1 MTYWH
6 KYHNRS
12 AIDMTRSECI
22 ISVTQTT
29 KTTTLKSLNISLQN
43 LMANSWVLDVTDYPE
58 NLHVV
63 FCPNKWVFFFFFF
76 LFLTFY
82 VFGPCNIMAAN
93 RTHKEVDQEK
103 CCSNNVW
110 MDWIK
115 SCHPLLS
122 LTLLHYTQHCLVNI
136 QNLMIPMRTCV
147 WLNWNGSQFQSMRNN
162 WQVVLWQRVSD
173 SKFSMFLNTALLK
186 LPVQKG
192 EYCSPPGM
200 GMSQLDGAGNSRQ
213 SLRII
218 RNKMDL
224 KSHFPIFDVL
234 IIGVSQLLKFTN
246 I

>member
-1 MTYWH
+1 
-6 KYHNRS
+6 
-12 AIDMTRSECI
+12 
-22 ISVTQTT
+22 
-29 KTTTLKSLNISLQN
+29 
-43 LMANSWVLDVTDYPE
+43 MAFFL
-58 NLHVV
+58 L
-63 FCPNKWVFFFFFF
+63 FFFP
-76 LFLTFY
+76 FLTFY

-93 RTHKEVDQEK
+93 RTHKEVDQQK

-122 LTLLHYTQHCLVNI
+122 LTLLHVVYPTLSGKHTKSDDTHG
-136 QNLMIPMRTCV
+136 TCV